1 LTVDAVR
8 GFPFRARAVERT
20 LRTIPGVLAVE
31 VDSRTGS
38 TVIDYDPQSASADV
52 SEDATLDHPA
62 EVRALAPVQRS
73 PRGTLTLSKFVETLV
88 VVGLEVALQRFLGP
102 FWPRR
107 C

>member
-1 LTVDAVR
+1 
-8 GFPFRARAVERT
+8 
-20 LRTIPGVLAVE
+20 
-31 VDSRTGS
+31 
-38 TVIDYDPQSASADV
+38 
-52 SEDATLDHPA
+52 
-62 EVRALAPVQRS
+62 LAPVQRS